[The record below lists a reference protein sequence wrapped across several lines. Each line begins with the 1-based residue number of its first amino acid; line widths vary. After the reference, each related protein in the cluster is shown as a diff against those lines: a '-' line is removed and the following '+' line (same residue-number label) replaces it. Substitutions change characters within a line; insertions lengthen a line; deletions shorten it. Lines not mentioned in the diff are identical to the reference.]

1 MNQQCKVC
9 GEPAAGFHFGA
20 FTCEGCKSFFGRSYN
35 NLSSISECKNNGEC
49 IINKK
54 NRTACKAC
62 RLRKCLMVGMSK
74 SGSRYGRRSNWFK
87 IHCLLQEQQQA
98 AQQHQ
103 QQHQQQQQ
111 QQGNHQKGPQ
121 QVGMHPGMFHG
132 AYPHGMYPRP
142 PCTKEELMLL
152 GLEEYSKHPSA
163 SPSVSSPDSHNSD
176 SSNEINDRRNAL
188 LRQGK
193 LHHEAAALS
202 QKDLFLPLPFGGLPL
217 MPPPGFLP
225 SSHLMFPGF
234 HPALYSHPQAGLLKP
249 ADSHLT
255 LPSSPLANNNN
266 NSRFTPNHNTEPS
279 AHPVTPGSNG
289 IANENAS
296 GKSPESPYAKR
307 FILDQVLESQRCPSN
322 GTANGSDKEEP
333 EAEDVGPATMTPPRS
348 PIVVVSQPSS
358 IVVRQHTPES
368 NHHNHHQRHEQQHQQ
383 QQPVLNQD
391 NPIDL
396 SMKTGSSCTSGDDRR
411 SSMSGAESNGSDDET
426 HAESRSSSG
435 LDKYKYAV
443 AAAAAAAAA
452 AAVASAATTTGVAGK
467 ITPNNNNNNTIISN
481 NHEHHKRHQSPPPA
495 RCHEAS
501 LTPSPTQQRLASPPQ
516 PESPPLV
523 RSSAHHRQH
532 HLQQQQLHH
541 HHHHL
546 QQQQH
551 HHLRHRHALGHH
563 GSGSES
569 DLEPEETE
577 YEREVKRMKLQGT
590 TPLDLT
596 TKV

>member
-98 AQQHQ
+98 AQQQ
-103 QQHQQQQQ
+103 AA
-111 QQGNHQKGPQ
+111 NSQKPGQPP
-121 QVGMHPGMFHG
+121 VHGMFGPPG
-132 AYPHGMYPRP
+132 AYPHGMYRP

-193 LHHEAAALS
+193 LHDASSINKE
-202 QKDLFLPLPFGGLPL
+202 LFLPLPFGGLPL

-225 SSHLMFPGF
+225 PSHLMFPGF
-234 HPALYSHPQAGLLKP
+234 HPALYPHHQGLLKP
-249 ADSHLT
+249 ADPTTILS
-255 LPSSPLANNNN
+255 SSPLANN
-266 NSRFTPNHNTEPS
+266 NSRFTPNHNTSTHNNNNNTSNNNNSS
-279 AHPVTPGSNG
+279 APAQT
-289 IANENAS
+289 ET
-296 GKSPESPYAKR
+296 KSPDSFSKR
-307 FILDQVLESQRCPSN
+307 FYLDAILESQRCPSN
-322 GTANGSDKEEP
+322 ETAGSAKEEP
-333 EAEDVGPATMTPPRS
+333 EPEEVVPATMTPPRS
-348 PIVVVSQPSS
+348 PTIVRGTVQ
-358 IVVRQHTPES
+358 
-368 NHHNHHQRHEQQHQQ
+368 
-383 QQPVLNQD
+383 QD

-396 SMKTGSSCTSGDDRR
+396 SMKTGSSCSSEDHRTSVSCAD
-411 SSMSGAESNGSDDET
+411 SDDE
-426 HAESRSSSG
+426 HLVVVSNDRNSPPVANP
-435 LDKYKYAV
+435 LLPKY
-443 AAAAAAAAA
+443 
-452 AAVASAATTTGVAGK
+452 TNNNTL
-467 ITPNNNNNNTIISN
+467 PNNNNNNNSHHQYYPHHPYHN
-481 NHEHHKRHQSPPPA
+481 NQHHIQRHQSP
-495 RCHEAS
+495 S
-501 LTPSPTQQRLASPPQ
+501 S
-516 PESPPLV
+516 LV
-523 RSSAHHRQH
+523 R
-532 HLQQQQLHH
+532 
-541 HHHHL
+541 
-546 QQQQH
+546 
-551 HHLRHRHALGHH
+551 
-563 GSGSES
+563 GSGSDSEIE
-569 DLEPEETE
+569 DTETE
-577 YEREVKRMKLQGT
+577 YEREVKRMKVQGT

>member
-98 AQQHQ
+98 AQQHAA
-103 QQHQQQQQ
+103 
-111 QQGNHQKGPQ
+111 NNQKAGQPP
-121 QVGMHPGMFHG
+121 VHGMFGPPG
-132 AYPHGMYPRP
+132 AYPHAMYRP

-193 LHHEAAALS
+193 LHDPSSMNKE
-202 QKDLFLPLPFGGLPL
+202 LFLPIPFGGLPL

-225 SSHLMFPGF
+225 PSHLMFPGF
-234 HPALYSHPQAGLLKP
+234 HPALYPHHQGLLKP
-249 ADSHLT
+249 ADPTILS
-255 LPSSPLANNNN
+255 SSPLANNN
-266 NSRFTPNHNTEPS
+266 SRYTPNHNTS
-279 AHPVTPGSNG
+279 TNNSNSVPT
-289 IANENAS
+289 ET
-296 GKSPESPYAKR
+296 KSPDSFSKR
-307 FILDQVLESQRCPSN
+307 FYLDAILESQRCPSN
-322 GTANGSDKEEP
+322 ETAGSAKEEP
-333 EAEDVGPATMTPPRS
+333 EPEEVVPATMTPPRS
-348 PIVVVSQPSS
+348 PTVTRTVQ
-358 IVVRQHTPES
+358 
-368 NHHNHHQRHEQQHQQ
+368 
-383 QQPVLNQD
+383 QD

-396 SMKTGSSCTSGDDRR
+396 SMKTGSSCSSEDHRT
-411 SSMSGAESNGSDDET
+411 SMSGVDSDDE
-426 HAESRSSSG
+426 HLVVVSNDRNSPPVGSSLLPKFTNNNS
-435 LDKYKYAV
+435 LP
-443 AAAAAAAAA
+443 
-452 AAVASAATTTGVAGK
+452 S
-467 ITPNNNNNNTIISN
+467 NNNNHHNHHHHNHHQHHHN
-481 NHEHHKRHQSPPPA
+481 NHHQRHQS
-495 RCHEAS
+495 S
-501 LTPSPTQQRLASPPQ
+501 SS
-516 PESPPLV
+516 LV
-523 RSSAHHRQH
+523 R
-532 HLQQQQLHH
+532 
-541 HHHHL
+541 
-546 QQQQH
+546 
-551 HHLRHRHALGHH
+551 
-563 GSGSES
+563 GSGSDSEME
-569 DLEPEETE
+569 DTETE

>member
-98 AQQHQ
+98 AQQQ
-103 QQHQQQQQ
+103 AA
-111 QQGNHQKGPQ
+111 NHKAGAPP
-121 QVGMHPGMFHG
+121 VHGMFGPPG
-132 AYPHGMYPRP
+132 AYPHAMYSRP

-193 LHHEAAALS
+193 LHDAPTINKE
-202 QKDLFLPLPFGGLPL
+202 LFLPLPFGGLPL

-225 SSHLMFPGF
+225 PSHLMFPGF
-234 HPALYSHPQAGLLKP
+234 HPALYPHHQGLLKP
-249 ADSHLT
+249 ADTPIIS
-255 LPSSPLANNNN
+255 SSPLANNN
-266 NSRFTPNHNTEPS
+266 SRYTPNHNTSS
-279 AHPVTPGSNG
+279 ANTNTTPT
-289 IANENAS
+289 ET
-296 GKSPESPYAKR
+296 KSPDSFSKR
-307 FILDQVLESQRCPSN
+307 FYLDAVLESQRCPSN
-322 GTANGSDKEEP
+322 ETAGSAKEEP
-333 EAEDVGPATMTPPRS
+333 EPEEVVPATMTPPRS
-348 PIVVVSQPSS
+348 PAAVAGPQ
-358 IVVRQHTPES
+358 
-368 NHHNHHQRHEQQHQQ
+368 
-383 QQPVLNQD
+383 QD

-396 SMKTGSSCTSGDDRR
+396 SMKTGSSCSSEDHRTSV
-411 SSMSGAESNGSDDET
+411 SGADSDDEQLVVVT
-426 HAESRSSSG
+426 NDRNSP
-435 LDKYKYAV
+435 LTKYTNNN
-443 AAAAAAAAA
+443 
-452 AAVASAATTTGVAGK
+452 SL
-467 ITPNNNNNNTIISN
+467 PNNHHHNHISN
-481 NHEHHKRHQSPPPA
+481 NHHHNHNHHHHQRHQS
-495 RCHEAS
+495 S
-501 LTPSPTQQRLASPPQ
+501 
-516 PESPPLV
+516 
-523 RSSAHHRQH
+523 SSA
-532 HLQQQQLHH
+532 
-541 HHHHL
+541 
-546 QQQQH
+546 
-551 HHLRHRHALGHH
+551 GH
-563 GSGSES
+563 GSAS
-569 DLEPEETE
+569 DSDIEDRETE

>member
-98 AQQHQ
+98 AQQ
-103 QQHQQQQQ
+103 
-111 QQGNHQKGPQ
+111 QGNHQKAPQ
-121 QVGMHPGMFHG
+121 SVGMHAGMFHG
-132 AYPHGMYPRP
+132 AYAHGMYPRP
-142 PCTKEELMLL
+142 PCTKEELMIL

-176 SSNEINDRRNAL
+176 SSNELHDRRNAL

-193 LHHEAAALS
+193 LHDSPLN
-202 QKDLFLPLPFGGLPL
+202 KDLFLPLPFGGLPL

-249 ADSHLT
+249 ADTQHLT
-255 LPSSPLANNNN
+255 LPSSPLANNN
-266 NSRFTPNHNTEPS
+266 SRFTPNHNQTEPPP
-279 AHPVTPGSNG
+279 HPHSGAGSD
-289 IANENAS
+289 S
-296 GKSPESPYAKR
+296 GKSPDSFSKR

-322 GTANGSDKEEP
+322 GTVGSDKEEP
-333 EAEDVGPATMTPPRS
+333 EPEEVVPATMTPPRS
-348 PIVVVSQPSS
+348 PVVVVSVSQSS
-358 IVVRQHTPES
+358 SGGRQSQASSGHGQS
-368 NHHNHHQRHEQQHQQ
+368 HNHHHHHNH
-383 QQPVLNQD
+383 QD

-396 SMKTGSSCTSGDDRR
+396 SMKTGSSCTSTDERR
-411 SSMSGAESNGSDDET
+411 SSMSGAESNGSDDEA
-426 HAESRSSSG
+426 HVDSRPPSAG
-435 LDKYKYAV
+435 HDKYKYAM
-443 AAAAAAAAA
+443 AAAATPP
-452 AAVASAATTTGVAGK
+452 SKTPPTNTTNSSSS
-467 ITPNNNNNNTIISN
+467 NNNNNNNNNNNSISN
-481 NHEHHKRHQSPPPA
+481 NHNQHHHHQRSHQHSPRPHA
-495 RCHEAS
+495 LS
-501 LTPSPTQQRLASPPQ
+501 MSPSPTQLQQHRASPPQ
-516 PESPPLV
+516 TESPARV
-523 RSSAHHRQH
+523 QH
-532 HLQQQQLHH
+532 HYPPTHQRNHH
-541 HHHHL
+541 HHH
-546 QQQQH
+546 QH
-551 HHLRHRHALGHH
+551 SQHRPRHGHH
-563 GSGSES
+563 GGSGSDSE
-569 DLEPEETE
+569 LEPEETE
-577 YEREVKRMKLQGT
+577 YDREVKRMKLTGT

>member
-98 AQQHQ
+98 AQQQ
-103 QQHQQQQQ
+103 AA
-111 QQGNHQKGPQ
+111 NHKTGAPSI
-121 QVGMHPGMFHG
+121 HGMFGPPG
-132 AYPHGMYPRP
+132 AYPHPMYSRP

-193 LHHEAAALS
+193 LHEVPTIN
-202 QKDLFLPLPFGGLPL
+202 KELFLPLPFGGLPL

-225 SSHLMFPGF
+225 PSHLMFSGF
-234 HPALYSHPQAGLLKP
+234 HPALYPHHQGLLKP
-249 ADSHLT
+249 ADSPILS
-255 LPSSPLANNNN
+255 SSPLANN
-266 NSRFTPNHNTEPS
+266 NSRFTPNHNTS
-279 AHPVTPGSNG
+279 SSNSNTTPT
-289 IANENAS
+289 ET
-296 GKSPESPYAKR
+296 KSPESFSKR
-307 FILDQVLESQRCPSN
+307 FYLDAVLESQRCPSN
-322 GTANGSDKEEP
+322 ETAGSAKEEP
-333 EAEDVGPATMTPPRS
+333 EPEEVAPAPMTPPRS
-348 PIVVVSQPSS
+348 PAAVAGP
-358 IVVRQHTPES
+358 H
-368 NHHNHHQRHEQQHQQ
+368 
-383 QQPVLNQD
+383 QD

-396 SMKTGSSCTSGDDRR
+396 SMKTGSSCSSEDHRTSV
-411 SSMSGAESNGSDDET
+411 SGADSDDEQLVVVSNDRNSPPT
-426 HAESRSSSG
+426 
-435 LDKYKYAV
+435 KY
-443 AAAAAAAAA
+443 
-452 AAVASAATTTGVAGK
+452 T
-467 ITPNNNNNNTIISN
+467 NNNTLSN
-481 NHEHHKRHQSPPPA
+481 NHHHN
-495 RCHEAS
+495 
-501 LTPSPTQQRLASPPQ
+501 
-516 PESPPLV
+516 
-523 RSSAHHRQH
+523 HHHSH
-532 HLQQQQLHH
+532 HNNHH
-541 HHHHL
+541 HHH
-546 QQQQH
+546 Q
-551 HHLRHRHALGHH
+551 RHQSSSSAH
-563 GSGSES
+563 GSGSDS
-569 DLEPEETE
+569 DMEDRETE

>member
-98 AQQHQ
+98 AQQ
-103 QQHQQQQQ
+103 
-111 QQGNHQKGPQ
+111 QGNHQKPSQ
-121 QVGMHPGMFHG
+121 PVGIHAGMFHG
-132 AYPHGMYPRP
+132 GYPHGMYPRP

-152 GLEEYSKHPSA
+152 GLEDYSKHPSA

-193 LHHEAAALS
+193 LHDS
-202 QKDLFLPLPFGGLPL
+202 PINKDLFLPLPFGGLPL

-249 ADSHLT
+249 ADTHLT
-255 LPSSPLANNNN
+255 LPSSPLANNN
-266 NSRFTPNHNTEPS
+266 SRFTPNHNTDQNS
-279 AHPVTPGSNG
+279 HPAAGPGSDN
-289 IANENAS
+289 
-296 GKSPESPYAKR
+296 GKSPDTFSKR
-307 FILDQVLESQRCPSN
+307 YMLDQVLESQRCPSN
-322 GTANGSDKEEP
+322 GTTGSDKDEP
-333 EAEDVGPATMTPPRS
+333 ESEEVVPATMTPPRS
-348 PIVVVSQPSS
+348 PIVSAAQQTTIVQTSQTPSS
-358 IVVRQHTPES
+358 HHTS
-368 NHHNHHQRHEQQHQQ
+368 
-383 QQPVLNQD
+383 QD

-396 SMKTGSSCTSGDDRR
+396 SMKTGSSCTSADERR
-411 SSMSGAESNGSDDET
+411 SSMSGAESNGSDDE
-426 HAESRSSSG
+426 ANADSRPSSG
-435 LDKYKYAV
+435 MDKYKFNAV
-443 AAAAAAAAA
+443 STVVPV
-452 AAVASAATTTGVAGK
+452 VAKNISP
-467 ITPNNNNNNTIISN
+467 INNINNNNNNNNISN
-481 NHEHHKRHQSPPPA
+481 NQNHHHGIVHHSPRPSSLSPSLSAQPHRLSPIRSDSPRHVQ
-495 RCHEAS
+495 
-501 LTPSPTQQRLASPPQ
+501 
-516 PESPPLV
+516 
-523 RSSAHHRQH
+523 HHYHSNHHHLQ
-532 HLQQQQLHH
+532 HLQQQPHRQ
-541 HHHHL
+541 
-546 QQQQH
+546 
-551 HHLRHRHALGHH
+551 RHALAHH
-563 GSGSES
+563 GGSGSES
-569 DLEPEETE
+569 ELEPEETE
-577 YEREVKRMKLQGT
+577 YDREVKRMKLQGT